1 MNVFNP
7 PGKSLRAF
15 FLPTK
20 IQQCSKL
27 KFSMSLWKIIE
38 TKWTTWETP
47 PEAPVIVG
55 QNIRNSE
62 NKTHNPFINPPSTI
76 FSQNIRKLQKIKA
89 FPVLIP
95 GCNFLF
101 PGKGDGKLIVGFP
114 NFRMGTG
121 MNIFSVFCSNCICDC
136 VLCVSPSSGMN
147 RQHRHFT
154 VFWNQWMFVCFIVF
168 QWYRVQEQ
176 FFCTY
181 LLCNSNGCLHWLQW
195 RSNMPEGF
203 RRAAHPSGGKE
214 TSQHLSLQ
222 SLRFELHNVESTSL
236 NSSQLSQDVV
246 QFPNPWE
253 CIHIQDPDVISEG
266 TIFKQILWLLTFYLH
281 ISLSQIS
288 ANPIS

>member
-20 IQQCSKL
+20 IQQCSKF

-114 NFRMGTG
+114 NCRMGTG
-121 MNIFSVFCSNCICDC
+121 MNIFFC
-136 VLCVSPSSGMN
+136 VLLQLHLRLC
-147 RQHRHFT
+147 
-154 VFWNQWMFVCFIVF
+154 FVCF
-168 QWYRVQEQ
+168 
-176 FFCTY
+176 T
-181 LLCNSNGCLHWLQW
+181 
-195 RSNMPEGF
+195 
-203 RRAAHPSGGKE
+203 
-214 TSQHLSLQ
+214 
-222 SLRFELHNVESTSL
+222 
-236 NSSQLSQDVV
+236 
-246 QFPNPWE
+246 
-253 CIHIQDPDVISEG
+253 
-266 TIFKQILWLLTFYLH
+266 ILWHEQATQTFHCVLK
-281 ISLSQIS
+281 
-288 ANPIS
+288 PG

>member
-20 IQQCSKL
+20 IQQCSKF

-121 MNIFSVFCSNCICDC
+121 MNIFFLCFAPTAFAIVFCVFHHPLAWTGNTDISLCYATNGS
-136 VLCVSPSSGMN
+136 LCVSL
-147 RQHRHFT
+147 
-154 VFWNQWMFVCFIVF
+154 CFNDTGCRNTFSALICFATAMVA
-168 QWYRVQEQ
+168 
-176 FFCTY
+176 CT
-181 LLCNSNGCLHWLQW
+181 GC
-195 RSNMPEGF
+195 SEGATCPKAF
-203 RRAAHPSGGKE
+203 D
-214 TSQHLSLQ
+214 
-222 SLRFELHNVESTSL
+222 ELHIRQGGRKPLNTSL
-236 NSSQLSQDVV
+236 
-246 QFPNPWE
+246 
-253 CIHIQDPDVISEG
+253 C
-266 TIFKQILWLLTFYLH
+266 K
-281 ISLSQIS
+281 
-288 ANPIS
+288 A

>member
-154 VFWNQWMFVCFIVF
+154 VFLKPMEVCVFHCVSMIQGAGTLFLHLFALQQQWLLALVAVK
-168 QWYRVQEQ
+168 EQ
-176 FFCTY
+176 
-181 LLCNSNGCLHWLQW
+181 HA
-195 RSNMPEGF
+195 
-203 RRAAHPSGGKE
+203 RR
-214 TSQHLSLQ
+214 L
-222 SLRFELHNVESTSL
+222 STSCTSVRGEGNL
-236 NSSQLSQDVV
+236 STPLFAKPKIWAPQCGVHIPQQLA
-246 QFPNPWE
+246 
-253 CIHIQDPDVISEG
+253 
-266 TIFKQILWLLTFYLH
+266 TLTRCR
-281 ISLSQIS
+281 
-288 ANPIS
+288 PISQSMRMHTHPGSRCHLWRNNLQADFMTFNFLFAYFSFPDQC